1 MRLSATRLSS
11 ISSAADAAKLGIDIF
26 LLTQSGDNLI
36 TQSGDLIVGSAI
48 VVFLLT
54 QSNDNLITQSGDLM
68 FGMGDA

>member
-1 MRLSATRLSS
+1 MRLSATRLGS
-11 ISSAADAAKLGIDIF
+11 IGSAAGAAKLGTDIF

-54 QSNDNLITQSGDLM
+54 QSNDNMVTQSGDLM
-68 FGMGDA
+68 FGMAL

>member
-54 QSNDNLITQSGDLM
+54 QSNDNLVTQSGDLM
-68 FGMGDA
+68 FGMAL

>member
-11 ISSAADAAKLGIDIF
+11 ISSVTGAAKLGTDIF

-36 TQSGDLIVGSAI
+36 TQSGDFIIGSAI

-54 QSNDNLITQSGDLM
+54 QSGDNLITQSGDFM
-68 FGMGDA
+68 FGMAL

>member
-11 ISSAADAAKLGIDIF
+11 ISSVTGAAKLGTDIF

-36 TQSGDLIVGSAI
+36 TQSGDLIAGSAI

-54 QSNDNLITQSGDLM
+54 QSNDNLVTQSGDLM
-68 FGMGDA
+68 FGMAL